1 MKAIVYHSYGSP
13 DVLKYEDVEKPTPR
27 DDQVLIKVRA
37 ASVNLADYARLK
49 GVPFL
54 IRLVYPRARAD
65 GILRPKDPR
74 LGRDVA
80 GDVEAVGRNITH
92 FKPGDAVFGWCS
104 GAFAEYVC
112 ASESALVIKSDNVTF
127 EQAAAV
133 PVAALTALQGL
144 RDKGQIQ
151 PGQKV
156 LINGASGGVGTF
168 AVQIAKAFGA
178 EVTAVCSTRNLDTAR
193 SIGADHVIDYTHE
206 DFTRTGQRYDLI
218 LTVNGYHPLGAYRHA
233 LTPKGTY
240 IMAGGS
246 NARIAQA
253 VLEVTLLGSLISK
266 QGKQKMGFMGI
277 TKINQQDLVF
287 VKELLETGKVVS
299 IIDRKYPLNETIAA
313 FRYFEEGHA
322 RGKVVITLSLTP
334 KE

>member
-1 MKAIVYHSYGSP
+1 MKAIVYHNYGSP
-13 DVLKYEDVEKPTPR
+13 EVLKYEEIEKPTAG

-65 GILRPKDPR
+65 GILRPKDTR
-74 LGRDVA
+74 FGHDVA
-80 GDVEAVGRNITH
+80 GEVESVGRNITR

-104 GAFAEYVC
+104 GAFAEYAC
-112 ASESALVIKSDNVTF
+112 ASESALAIKPDNVTF

-133 PVAALTALQGL
+133 TVAALTALQGL

-178 EVTAVCSTRNLDTAR
+178 EVTAVCSTRNLDMAR
-193 SIGADHVIDYTHE
+193 SIGADHVIDYTRE
-206 DFTRTGQRYDLI
+206 DFTRGGQRYDLI
-218 LTVNGYHPLGAYRHA
+218 LTVNGYHPLGAYRRA
-233 LTPKGTY
+233 LTPEGIY

-246 NARIAQA
+246 NARNCPGCARSHA
-253 VLEVTLLGSLISK
+253 S
-266 QGKQKMGFMGI
+266 GI
-277 TKINQQDLVF
+277 FDL
-287 VKELLETGKVVS
+287 
-299 IIDRKYPLNETIAA
+299 
-313 FRYFEEGHA
+313 
-322 RGKVVITLSLTP
+322 
-334 KE
+334 

>member
-112 ASESALVIKSDNVTF
+112 ASESALVIKPDNVTF

-151 PGQKV
+151 PEQKV

-246 NARIAQA
+246 NGRVAQA

-287 VKELLETGKVVS
+287 VKELLETEKVVS

-313 FRYFEEGHA
+313 FRYFEERHA